1 MNTKLGVPLDS
12 VLKENGE
19 GPAVNAIIEKIEP
32 ILIDAGIYRSWLIVK
47 VTTNIGV
54 TGIGEATLEGRSATV
69 ATAITEMGRY
79 LVGKNAFQIE
89 RHFQHLYRGQFW
101 KGGAVLMS
109 ALSGVEQALWD
120 IVGKVL
126 DQPVYILMGGLVRE
140 RVRLYAN
147 GWMSDLHSIE
157 EVAKKAHRMAIEG
170 FGALKLP
177 GFEVHSELSGKSSYR
192 WALECARAVR
202 RAVGPDVELMID
214 MHGRTTP
221 AEAIALARQYS
232 ELDIYFLEEP
242 VPPENVP
249 ALAEVKRQSGLR
261 IATGE
266 RLYTRY
272 GFREVLERRA
282 ADILQP
288 DLCHCGGILEA
299 KKIAA
304 MSEPYYVLISPH
316 NPNGP
321 VSTAACIQF
330 AMCTHNFDMLEYL
343 VEDVPW
349 REEIFRDGFKIEKGH
364 MIPSGK
370 PGLGIEF
377 DEAASRRHP
386 ANPADLPVC
395 RLLDGTV
402 AEW

>member
-1 MNTKLGVPLDS
+1 MNTKLGMPLNS
-12 VLKENGE
+12 ALQQEGE
-19 GPAVNAIIEKIEP
+19 RQTGSTVIERIEP
-32 ILIDAGIYRSWLIVK
+32 ILIDAGVFRSWLIVK
-47 VTTNIGV
+47 VTTNNGV

-69 ATAITEMGRY
+69 AAAIAEMGRY

-89 RHFQHLYRGQFW
+89 RHFQYLYRGQFW
-101 KGGAVLMS
+101 KGGAILMS

-126 DQPVYILMGGLVRE
+126 NQPVYVLLGGAVRE
-140 RVRLYAN
+140 RARLYAN
-147 GWMSDLHSIE
+147 GWMGGLQSIDD
-157 EVAKKAHRMAIEG
+157 VAEKAHLLVTRG

-177 GFEVHSELSGKSSYR
+177 GFEVHSELSGKASYH
-192 WALECARAVR
+192 WALECTRAVR
-202 RAVGPDVELMID
+202 RAVGPDVELMVD

-221 AEAIALARQYS
+221 AEAIALARQYR
-232 ELDIYFLEEP
+232 EMDIYFLEEP
-242 VPPENVP
+242 VPPENIP
-249 ALAEVKRQSGLR
+249 ALAEVKQLSGLR

-266 RLYTRY
+266 RLYTRF

-304 MSEPYYVLISPH
+304 MGEPYYVLVSPH

-321 VSTAACIQF
+321 VSTAAGVQF
-330 AMCTHNFDMLEYL
+330 AMSTQNFDMLEYL

-349 REEIFRDGFKIEKGH
+349 REEIFPDGFKIENGY
-364 MIPSGK
+364 IVPSGK

-377 DEAASRRHP
+377 DEEAARRHP
-386 ANPADLPVC
+386 AIPADLPVC
-395 RLLDGTV
+395 HLPDGTV